1 MSDPKQGTEQVEPKP
16 IVLEIRKLDR
26 LETTTFR
33 GISKG

>member
-1 MSDPKQGTEQVEPKP
+1 MNDPKQTDQVEPKP

-33 GISKG
+33 SISKG